1 MIGQLTGKP
10 VSHTSDALVLD
21 VRGVGYKVFT
31 SPKLLSSALQLDKL
45 TLFTHTHVRDDTLD
59 LYGFES
65 LENLKLFQLI
75 INISGIGPKIAIAL
89 MDKGA
94 DSISSAVS
102 KADVDFFTAIP
113 RLGKKNAQK
122 IIIELKPKLGDL
134 EDLDLIGDTPDTK
147 EVLEALV
154 GLGFTKAQAK
164 KALDQSSTKDDSIE
178 DKIKAAIKY
187 LGQSNAT

>member
-10 VSHTSDALVLD
+10 ISHTSDALVLD
-21 VRGVGYKVFT
+21 VRGIGYKIFT
-31 SPKLLSSALQLDKL
+31 SPKLHQRLLQLSKV

-59 LYGFES
+59 LYGFKS
-65 LENLKLFQLI
+65 LEDLKLFQLI
-75 INISGIGPKIAIAL
+75 INISGIGPKIGILL

-94 DSISSAVS
+94 DQISSAVS
-102 KADVDFFTAIP
+102 KADVDFFTSVP

-134 EDLDLIGDTPDTK
+134 EDLDLVGDSPETK
-147 EVLEALV
+147 EALEALV
-154 GLGFTKAQAK
+154 GLGFSKQKAK
-164 KALDQSSTKDDSIE
+164 IALDQSSKPDHSIE

-187 LGQSNAT
+187 LGKT

>member
-10 VSHTSDALVLD
+10 TSHTQDALVLD
-21 VRGVGYKVFT
+21 VRGIGYKVFT
-31 SPKLLSSALQLDKL
+31 SPNLHQRLLQLDKV

-65 LENLKLFQLI
+65 LEDLKLFQLI

-89 MDKGA
+89 MDKGSE
-94 DSISSAVS
+94 SISSAVS
-102 KADVDFFTAIP
+102 KADVDFFTSIP

-134 EDLDLIGDTPDTK
+134 KDLDLVGDSPDTK
-147 EVLEALV
+147 EALDALTS
-154 GLGFTKAQAK
+154 LGFTKSKAK
-164 KALDQSSTKDDSIE
+164 LALDQSSKPDDSIE
-178 DKIKAAIKY
+178 NKIKAAIKY
-187 LGQSNAT
+187 LGKT